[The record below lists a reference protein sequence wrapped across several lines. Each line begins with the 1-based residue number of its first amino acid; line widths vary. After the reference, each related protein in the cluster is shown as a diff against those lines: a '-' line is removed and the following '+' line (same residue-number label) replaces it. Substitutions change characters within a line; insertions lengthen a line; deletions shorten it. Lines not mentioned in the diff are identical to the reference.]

1 MSRRRVLIA
10 DDHPSIL
17 ERVSEILSGD
27 YEIVAAVGDGLAAVD
42 AATVLQPDV
51 VVLDISMPI
60 LSGLEVA
67 ARLADCARVPR
78 IVFLTV
84 HEDPEF
90 VEAARNVGASGYVL
104 KRTIAAD
111 LLPAI
116 RLVLEGQAAFPAVS
130 NERTRTSDRA

>member
-1 MSRRRVLIA
+1 MTRFRVLIA
-10 DDHPSIL
+10 DDHPSLLKRVVEIL
-17 ERVSEILSGD
+17 EAEYD
-27 YEIVAAVGDGLAAVD
+27 IVAAVTDGLAAVD

-60 LSGLEVA
+60 LSGLEAA
-67 ARLADCARVPR
+67 ARLAEGGSASR

-90 VEAARNVGASGYVL
+90 VEAARSVGALGYVL
-104 KRTIAAD
+104 KRTITAD

-116 RLVLEGQAAFPAVS
+116 RLVLDGQPAFP
-130 NERTRTSDRA
+130 RASSLRAEAADLT